1 MGRNNLMFDPVQSQ
15 DADLLE
21 QVDRQ
26 DVRIRELEQLIH
38 AKSEMLRQME
48 SALGRERN
56 SNEPMIRLQ
65 ADLAQLKTK
74 NQMLEKENNELRRLC
89 GGDRAPKYLP
99 IAAPSP
105 RNSDSD
111 QSPATEEAGIPLA
124 AKSSSA
130 SKSPNKSFRKIFG
143 KVKRSN
149 SGGQLT
155 GQEIS
160 PPPPDKYGDLKICL
174 DQKGSIDYRIE
185 ETPKSQP
192 FRRGG
197 FRATAGG
204 RLGWSTKPEAG
215 GSQVLSKKPFEDWS
229 LDVIGVWMDSLGLGM
244 YNTDLKKHILV
255 GSHLLKMTS
264 NDLEA
269 KLNMKSA
276 MHRKKLSLALKAKK
290 DKEGAQ
296 GGLDH
301 HWVTR
306 WLDDVGLPQYK
317 DTFFEARVDGR
328 VLNVLTI
335 EDLLVHLKIT
345 NLLHHLSIRRGI
357 QVLRQ
362 NNFAPDA
369 LKRRAIPGD
378 SEAHNV
384 SLWSNHRVMEWLRE
398 VDLSE
403 YAPNLRGSG
412 VHGALMLLEPRFTA
426 DLLATLLSIPT
437 SKTLLR
443 RHLNIHFKE
452 LVGKETISAKRL
464 AEQDPNYVALTPTAK
479 AKTKSSGLTLKRKK
493 SKSQFDYDDL
503 LCPFDGGKH
512 PTK

>member
-1 MGRNNLMFDPVQSQ
+1 ME
-15 DADLLE
+15 LLNE

-26 DVRIRELEQLIH
+26 GVRIHELEQLLH

-48 SALGRERN
+48 SALERQRN

-74 NQMLEKENNELRRLC
+74 NQILEKENNELRRLL
-89 GGDRAPKYLP
+89 GGDRTPKYLP
-99 IAAPSP
+99 ISPSP

-111 QSPATEEAGIPLA
+111 HSPATEEP
-124 AKSSSA
+124 KSA
-130 SKSPNKSFRKIFG
+130 NKSFKKIFG

-149 SGGQLT
+149 SGGHLQAPSET
-155 GQEIS
+155 TASEKPSVKIS
-160 PPPPDKYGDLKICL
+160 MV
-174 DQKGSIDYRIE
+174 E
-185 ETPKSQP
+185 EVVQPQP

-204 RLGWSTKPEAG
+204 RLGWSRPEAAG
-215 GSQVLSKKPFEDWS
+215 GQILSKKPFDDWS
-229 LDVIGVWMDSLGLGM
+229 LEVLSVWMDSLGLGM
-244 YNTDLKKHILV
+244 YNTDLKKHVLQ

-264 NDLEA
+264 NDLEN

-335 EDLLVHLKIT
+335 EDLLVHMKVT

-362 NNFAPDA
+362 NNFAPDC
-369 LKRRAIPGD
+369 LRRRATPGD
-378 SEAHNV
+378 QDDTQVE
-384 SLWSNHRVMEWLRE
+384 LWSNHRVMEWLRE
-398 VDLSE
+398 SNLSE

-412 VHGALMLLEPRFTA
+412 VHGALVLLEPKFTA
-426 DLLATLLSIPT
+426 DLLASLLSIPN

-443 RHLNIHFKE
+443 RHLSLHFQ
-452 LVGKETISAKRL
+452 VR
-464 AEQDPNYVALTPTAK
+464 
-479 AKTKSSGLTLKRKK
+479 
-493 SKSQFDYDDL
+493 F
-503 LCPFDGGKH
+503 
-512 PTK
+512 

>member
-1 MGRNNLMFDPVQSQ
+1 M
-15 DADLLE
+15 
-21 QVDRQ
+21 
-26 DVRIRELEQLIH
+26 
-38 AKSEMLRQME
+38 
-48 SALGRERN
+48 
-56 SNEPMIRLQ
+56 
-65 ADLAQLKTK
+65 
-74 NQMLEKENNELRRLC
+74 
-89 GGDRAPKYLP
+89 
-99 IAAPSP
+99 
-105 RNSDSD
+105 
-111 QSPATEEAGIPLA
+111 
-124 AKSSSA
+124 
-130 SKSPNKSFRKIFG
+130 
-143 KVKRSN
+143 
-149 SGGQLT
+149 
-155 GQEIS
+155 
-160 PPPPDKYGDLKICL
+160 
-174 DQKGSIDYRIE
+174 
-185 ETPKSQP
+185 
-192 FRRGG
+192 
-197 FRATAGG
+197 
-204 RLGWSTKPEAG
+204 
-215 GSQVLSKKPFEDWS
+215 LSKKPFEDWS
-229 LDVIGVWMDSLGLGM
+229 LDVLGVWMDSLGLGM

-369 LKRRAIPGD
+369 LKRRGMPGEEIGKKFRNNMIAITQPHIL
-378 SEAHNV
+378 SYLTESV
-384 SLWSNHRVMEWLRE
+384 ELWTNHRVMEWLRQSN
-398 VDLSE
+398 LSE

-412 VHGALMLLEPRFTA
+412 VHGALIQLEPKFTA
-426 DLLATLLSIPT
+426 DLLATLLSIPG

-443 RHLNIHFKE
+443 RHLSLHFQD
-452 LVGKETISAKRL
+452 LVGKETVAAKRL
-464 AEQDPNYVALTPTAK
+464 AEQDPNYVVLTPTAK
-479 AKTKSSGLTLKRKK
+479 AKIKQSGQFTLKRKK

-503 LCPFDGGKH
+503 LCPFEGGRK
-512 PTK
+512 

>member
-1 MGRNNLMFDPVQSQ
+1 MGLHFWLLHLLQMDLSPSASEASKLLEAALEQMDGIIQGAKFEIPAKAANNPVSEALRNLHTCLLREDASASTLASVEPESIEFVFNWLRNNLMFDS
-15 DADLLE
+15 
-21 QVDRQ
+21 
-26 DVRIRELEQLIH
+26 
-38 AKSEMLRQME
+38 
-48 SALGRERN
+48 
-56 SNEPMIRLQ
+56 
-65 ADLAQLKTK
+65 
-74 NQMLEKENNELRRLC
+74 
-89 GGDRAPKYLP
+89 
-99 IAAPSP
+99 
-105 RNSDSD
+105 
-111 QSPATEEAGIPLA
+111 
-124 AKSSSA
+124 
-130 SKSPNKSFRKIFG
+130 
-143 KVKRSN
+143 
-149 SGGQLT
+149 
-155 GQEIS
+155 
-160 PPPPDKYGDLKICL
+160 
-174 DQKGSIDYRIE
+174 DYRIE
-185 ETPKSQP
+185 DTTPKSQP

-229 LDVIGVWMDSLGLGM
+229 LDVISVWMDSLGLGM

-276 MHRKKLSLALKAKK
+276 MHRKKLSLALKDKK

-412 VHGALMLLEPRFTA
+412 VHGALLLLEPRFTA